1 MLKLLNLNH
10 QKRYVTIEILLSH
23 PYRGTL
29 GGFNN
34 KEYKMENELSKD
46 LSIMLDSAMKIAKDE
61 KVSTKTVN
69 AAEDCIQSLLKS
81 MAVLGYNKIN
91 NKEIKK

>member
-1 MLKLLNLNH
+1 
-10 QKRYVTIEILLSH
+10 
-23 PYRGTL
+23 
-29 GGFNN
+29 
-34 KEYKMENELSKD
+34 
-46 LSIMLDSAMKIAKDE
+46 MKIAKDE